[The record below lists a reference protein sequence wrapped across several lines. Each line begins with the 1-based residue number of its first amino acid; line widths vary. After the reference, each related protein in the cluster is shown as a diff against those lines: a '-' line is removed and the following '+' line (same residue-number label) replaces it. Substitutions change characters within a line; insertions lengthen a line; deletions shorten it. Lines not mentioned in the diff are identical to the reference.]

1 MPVTNGVSRVG
12 IVGLGYVGLPL
23 AMEFAEAG
31 LTVVGVDVNEAR
43 VERLANGISDIEDVS
58 SERLAV
64 AIDAGRFAP
73 TTNFADLADVN
84 AISICVPTPLGKSRD
99 PDVSF
104 VTAAAES
111 LAPIIKKGQTVV
123 LESTVYPGAT
133 EELIAPVLERSGMKA
148 GEDFYLAFSPERI
161 DPGNTEYAVRDIPKV
176 VGGLNKVSA
185 NKAVAYYETVFP
197 NVVAVDSTREAEM
210 AKLLENTFRAV
221 NIGLVNEL
229 AVIANGMGINIW
241 KVIEAASTK
250 PFGFMPFYP
259 GPGLGGHCIPVDP
272 SYLSWRARQEGFETG
287 FIDQA
292 SRINSR
298 MPDYVVDR
306 VSRIL
311 NGQKKSLN
319 GSNVAILGVAYKRDV
334 GDVRESPALD
344 IFELLESRQA
354 TVSFHDPHVESV
366 LIDEKKHISQPL
378 TAEWLSNADCV
389 VIVTDHSS
397 VDYEFVAENS
407 KSVFDTRNTT
417 SKIQANYSN
426 IETL

>member
-1 MPVTNGVSRVG
+1 M
-12 IVGLGYVGLPL
+12 GLPL

-31 LTVVGVDVNEAR
+31 VTVTGVDIDQGR
-43 VERLANGISDIEDVS
+43 VERLAGGVSDIEDVS
-58 SERLAV
+58 SERLGVAV
-64 AIDAGRFAP
+64 DTGRFLP
-73 TTNFADLADVN
+73 TTDFAKLSDVQ

-99 PDVSF
+99 PDVSY
-104 VTAAAES
+104 VTSAAES
-111 LAPIIKKGQTVV
+111 LMPIIKRGQTVV

-161 DPGNTEYAVRDIPKV
+161 DPGNKTYAVRDIPKV
-176 VGGLNKVSA
+176 VGGLNQASTD
-185 NKAVAYYETVFP
+185 KAVTYYKTVFP

-250 PFGFMPFYP
+250 PFGYMPFFP

-292 SRINSR
+292 GRINSR

-306 VSRIL
+306 IVRIL
-311 NGQKKSLN
+311 NNERKSLN
-319 GSNVAILGVAYKRDV
+319 GSNILVLGVAYKKDV

-344 IFELLESRQA
+344 IIELLESRGA
-354 TVSFHDPHVESV
+354 SVSYHDPHVESV
-366 LIDEKKHISQPL
+366 FVGDHQYHSSAL
-378 TAEWLSNADCV
+378 TGEQLKNADCV

-397 VDYEFVAENS
+397 IDYEFVAGNAT
-407 KSVFDTRNTT
+407 SVFDTRNATT
-417 SKIQANYSN
+417 KIQASYPN
-426 IETL
+426 IEAL